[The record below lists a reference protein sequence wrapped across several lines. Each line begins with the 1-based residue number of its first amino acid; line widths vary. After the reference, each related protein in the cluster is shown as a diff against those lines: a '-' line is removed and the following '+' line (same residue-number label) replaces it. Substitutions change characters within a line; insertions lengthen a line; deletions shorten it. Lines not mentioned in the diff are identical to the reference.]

1 MIVVTG
7 ATGNVGRPLVQALH
21 SAGEQVT
28 AISRT
33 VTAADVPAGV
43 RFEQVDLG
51 AADSFASVVEGAR
64 ALFVLTSADFH
75 AADGNA
81 LGDVMEAVRK
91 ARVQRVVL
99 LSSLGV
105 ASRRHPSDLEDA
117 VKQSDVEW
125 TILRPGGFASNAL
138 WWAGL
143 IRTQRMAAAPFGDVA
158 LPIIDPLDIAH
169 VAAATLVED
178 GHGGQVYSLTGPAP
192 ITPRQQVAAIGEAL
206 GEPVHFVEQS
216 RAEARSQ
223 MMRFMPEPVVER
235 TLDAL
240 GAPLDVERQ
249 VSPDVNRLL
258 GRPPRTFAQWAAHNA
273 SAFK

>member
-1 MIVVTG
+1 
-7 ATGNVGRPLVQALH
+7 
-21 SAGEQVT
+21 
-28 AISRT
+28 
-33 VTAADVPAGV
+33 
-43 RFEQVDLG
+43 
-51 AADSFASVVEGAR
+51 
-64 ALFVLTSADFH
+64 
-75 AADGNA
+75 
-81 LGDVMEAVRK
+81 
-91 ARVQRVVL
+91 
-99 LSSLGV
+99 
-105 ASRRHPSDLEDA
+105 
-117 VKQSDVEW
+117 
-125 TILRPGGFASNAL
+125 
-138 WWAGL
+138 
-143 IRTQRMAAAPFGDVA
+143 
-158 LPIIDPLDIAH
+158 
-169 VAAATLVED
+169 
-178 GHGGQVYSLTGPAP
+178 LTGPAP